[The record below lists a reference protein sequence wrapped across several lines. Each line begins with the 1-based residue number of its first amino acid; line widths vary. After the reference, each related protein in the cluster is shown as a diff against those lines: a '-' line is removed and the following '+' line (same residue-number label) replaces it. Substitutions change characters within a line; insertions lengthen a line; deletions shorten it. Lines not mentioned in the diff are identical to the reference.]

1 MREDIAK
8 IPILSI
14 CIPAYNRP
22 VWFRQAL
29 ESIADGNKQY
39 EPLVEVVITDDSGQ
53 RDCEVIAQDVL
64 KNWSGSWQ
72 YEFHESRLGMVENW
86 NRGINLATGQYVLV
100 LHDDDYLLS
109 GGLGRLLE
117 AIAKSQDAYPVM
129 LFGVE
134 VVDAEGMVMK
144 RQVYE
149 QDQFLQPREALLRLL
164 SVSSFVRFPAIVI
177 RRSLFGEVGLFRA
190 EWQEPCDVD
199 MWVRLF
205 ANHGI
210 FCSQSVTA
218 AYRVHS
224 QALTMGVFNE
234 KVIDLLLGLFKEV
247 SQFSVLSIE
256 ELERCKSLF
265 LYQFILAGAWRQLRR
280 KEWREFK
287 KVMELFD
294 LEEIKN
300 LDCPKKWLLLKRVF
314 SLISSLL
321 FLNKS

>member
-1 MREDIAK
+1 MAK

-14 CIPAYNRP
+14 CIPAYYRL

-39 EPLVEVVITDDSGQ
+39 ESLVEVVVTDDSDQ
-53 RDCEVIAQDVL
+53 RDCEVIAQDVFRG
-64 KNWSGSWQ
+64 WSGSWQ

-117 AIAKSQDAYPVM
+117 AIAKSQDAYAVL

-134 VVDAEGMVMK
+134 VVDAEGKVMK

-149 QDQFLQPREALLRLL
+149 HDHFLQPREALLRLL

-177 RRSLFGEVGLFRA
+177 RRSLFSEVGLFRA

-199 MWVRLF
+199 MWIRLF
-205 ANHGI
+205 ARHGV

-234 KVIDLLLGLFKEV
+234 RVIDLLLGLFKEV
-247 SQFSVLSIE
+247 SQFSVLSPE
-256 ELERCKSLF
+256 ELEHCKSLF

-287 KVMELFD
+287 KVMGLFD
-294 LEEIKN
+294 LVEIKN
-300 LDCPKKWLLLKRVF
+300 LDCPRKWLLLKIGF
-314 SLISSLL
+314 SLISFLL